1 MFSISSKTAVGSFTT
16 GIDIQH
22 LAVNSDFIFTATK
35 CGTIE
40 VWLKERVTR
49 VASVKA
55 NNSGGGHAKITC
67 MVADNDVG
75 MLYAGSSDGKIQV
88 VCLID
93 EMYIYTI
100 KSPCQIV
107 ILTCTH
113 LIFYVIRFL
122 QAWTLE

>member
-35 CGTIE
+35 CGTID

-67 MVADNDVG
+67 LVADNDVG
-75 MLYAGSSDGKIQV
+75 MLFAGSSDGKIQV
-88 VCLID
+88 SLID
-93 EMYIYTI
+93 EMY
-100 KSPCQIV
+100 KQSCPCKIV
-107 ILTCTH
+107 
-113 LIFYVIRFL
+113 LIWFFYVIRFL
-122 QAWTLE
+122 QAWALE

>member
-55 NNSGGGHAKITC
+55 SNSGGRHAKITC

-88 VCLID
+88 VCFID
-93 EMYIYTI
+93 EVYI
-100 KSPCQIV
+100 KSPCKIV
-107 ILTCTH
+107 ISTCTH
-113 LIFYVIRFL
+113 LVFYVIRFL
-122 QAWTLE
+122 QAWALE